1 MAINFRPMLK
11 QLHIVD
17 KDGLDTRLALN
28 WGQEILLNEVHRQ
41 WNANKPVRI
50 IILKARQ
57 IGISTISEGILF
69 CMSQMFHNMR
79 GRVVAHDNDS
89 TQGLLE
95 MSSYYWDSWAF
106 NKLATLK
113 YNSRNELAWVEN
125 KSSIRV
131 STAKNTRAGRGKTL
145 RALHASEVA
154 FWENPDILM
163 LGLTQA
169 IPNRPGTFIALEST
183 ANGLGNWF
191 HKTWMAAEEGEISY
205 VPIFL
210 PWFRHPEYT
219 AHFEGLN
226 VPSILRLDDEEKFLR
241 KLGIDDSRL
250 IWRRQAIKDKC
261 NRSVEQFHQ
270 EYPTN
275 PEEAFISTGSN
286 VFDYKLLQA
295 AYEPKA
301 PRVGRLTDTPQ
312 GIKFIEDP
320 MGPLSIYS
328 LPSDDSDWGQYMIG
342 GDSTKATR
350 GDYSC
355 AQVINR
361 RTLEQVAVWRA
372 KATPMHFGR
381 ELAWL
386 GTYYNQAMLAPEIQG
401 GGYATIGYLQAVN
414 YPNIWRNRW
423 AEKIPGAMKEVY
435 GWESTVKTKHWALG
449 ALLKALGDEDVKVHD
464 KVTFAEMTNFIS
476 LPDGTFGPAEGEGRG
491 HDDTVLALAIAVVCH
506 LSEPVLPP
514 YSGSVR
520 DAPEWH
526 AWQEFM
532 DEEYDREE
540 SA

>member
-1 MAINFRPMLK
+1 MSINFRPMLK
-11 QLHIVD
+11 NLHIVD
-17 KDGLDTRLALN
+17 KDGLDTRLQLN
-28 WGQEILLNEVHRQ
+28 WGQEILLEEVHRQ
-41 WNANKPVRI
+41 WNANRPVRV

-57 IGISTISEGILF
+57 IGISTLSEAILF

-95 MSSYYWDSWAF
+95 MSSYYWDTWAF

-154 FWENPDILM
+154 FWENPDVLM

-191 HKTWMAAEEGEISY
+191 HKTWMAAEEREINY

-219 AHFEGLN
+219 AHFEN
-226 VPSILRLDDEEKFLR
+226 IAVPSILRLDDEEKFLR

-250 IWRRQAIKDKC
+250 IWRRHAIKDRC

-286 VFDYKLLQA
+286 VFDYKILQS
-295 AYEPKA
+295 AYEPRA
-301 PRVGRLTDTPQ
+301 PLVGRLMDTND
-312 GIKFIEDP
+312 GIKFVEDP

-328 LPSDDSDWGQYMIG
+328 LPSDDQDWGIYMIG

-361 RTLEQVAVWRA
+361 RTMEQVAVWRA
-372 KATPMHFGR
+372 KVTPMHFGR
-381 ELAWL
+381 QLAWL
-386 GTYYNQAMLAPEIQG
+386 GTYYNKAMLAPEIQG
-401 GGYATIGYLQAVN
+401 GGYATIGFLQAVN
-414 YPNIWRNRW
+414 YPFIWRNRW

-449 ALLKALGDEDVKVHD
+449 ALLKSLGDGDIKIHD
-464 KVTFAEMTNFIS
+464 KVTFGEMTNFVS
-476 LPDGTFGPAEGEGRG
+476 LPDGTFGPAEGEGKG
-491 HDDTVLALAIAVVCH
+491 HDDTVLALAIATVAH

-514 YSGSVR
+514 YSGNVQN
-520 DAPEWH
+520 APEWH
-526 AWQEFM
+526 AWQQFM
-532 DEEYDREE
+532 DEEWSTEE
-540 SA
+540 TA